1 MGFAGIS
8 PGSLML
14 VFLILLLLFG
24 KNRIKEMAEELGSA
38 VKLFKNSMEDQTDAD
53 QSKQVN
59 AVSDQ
64 PVSNGSTESA
74 GQSQTD
80 KS

>member
-8 PGSLML
+8 PGSLIL

-38 VKLFKNSMEDQTDAD
+38 VKLLSLIHI
-53 QSKQVN
+53 
-59 AVSDQ
+59 
-64 PVSNGSTESA
+64 
-74 GQSQTD
+74 
-80 KS
+80 